1 MGSLGYMGLCLKTKQ
16 IESKTS
22 RQKVNEKNG
31 GCLGPHSLGMII
43 NLMVEA
49 IQEIECRAIFEQ
61 TGGHGKRKV
70 FIAQTEVYV
79 LILCF

>member
-1 MGSLGYMGLCLKTKQ
+1 MITAPGSYRQEDQKCKVILRYAKKFMDSLGYMELCLKTKQ

-31 GCLGPHSLGMII
+31 GCLGPHSLGMVI

-49 IQEIECRAIFEQ
+49 IQEIEYRAIF
-61 TGGHGKRKV
+61 
-70 FIAQTEVYV
+70 
-79 LILCF
+79 